1 MFTGLIEDVGSVRRL
16 ERAGGAARLTVATK
30 LPLESIDLGDSVAV
44 NGACLTVVTKGEG
57 ELTFD
62 TSPETL
68 ERTTLGALG
77 NGAPVNLERAL
88 RLGDRLG
95 GHIVTGHVD
104 FIANVLERREVAGNI
119 VFGFRFPGQFARYLV
134 AKGSVTIDG
143 ISLTVNTVS
152 DSGFSVNII
161 PHTAA
166 MTTLKGL
173 KPGGKVNIETDILGK
188 YVERLLAFGNTGQK
202 EGGLTLE
209 LLAKSGFL

>member
-1 MFTGLIEDVGSVRRL
+1 MFTGLIEDVGSVRNLAR
-16 ERAGGAARLTVATK
+16 EGAAARLTVATG
-30 LPLESIDLGDSVAV
+30 LPLESIVLGDSVAV
-44 NGACLTVVTKGEG
+44 NGACLTVVAKGGG

-62 TSPETL
+62 ASPETL
-68 ERTTLGALG
+68 ERTTLGTLG
-77 NGAPVNLERAL
+77 SGAPVNLERAL

-104 FIANVLERREVAGNI
+104 FIAHVSERRETSGNI
-119 VFGFRFPGQFARYLV
+119 VFGFRIPGQFARYLV

-152 DSGFSVNII
+152 DDGFSVNII

-166 MTTLKGL
+166 KTTLNGMR
-173 KPGGKVNIETDILGK
+173 PGGRVNIETDILGK
-188 YVERLLAFGNTGQK
+188 YVERLLAFGSAGQK

>member
-1 MFTGLIEDVGSVRRL
+1 MFTGLIEDVGTVRRL
-16 ERAGGAARLTVATK
+16 EKQGMAGRITVATK
-30 LPLESIDLGDSVAV
+30 LPLESIALGDSVAV
-44 NGACLTVVTKGEG
+44 NGACLTAVAKSGN

-62 TSPETL
+62 ASPETL
-68 ERTTLGALG
+68 ARTTLGTLG
-77 NGAPVNLERAL
+77 IGTPVNLERAL

-104 FIANVLERREVAGNI
+104 FIATVSERNDIAGNR
-119 VFGFRFPGQFARYLV
+119 VFAFRIPDVFSRYLV

-152 DSGFSVNII
+152 DTGFSVNII
-161 PHTAA
+161 PHTGS
-166 MTTLKGL
+166 MTTLSGIN
-173 KPGGKVNIETDILGK
+173 PGAQVNIETDILGK
-188 YVERLLAFGNTGQK
+188 YVERLLSRGSIPRE

>member
-1 MFTGLIEDVGSVRRL
+1 MFTGLIEDVGAVRRL
-16 ERAGGAARLTVATK
+16 ERSGAAARLTVATK
-30 LPLESIDLGDSVAV
+30 LSLESIAIGDSVAV
-44 NGACLTVVTKGEG
+44 NGACLTAVAKGGG

-62 TSPETL
+62 ASPETL
-68 ERTTLGALG
+68 ERTTLGTLVSG
-77 NGAPVNLERAL
+77 VPVNLERAL

-104 FIANVLERREVAGNI
+104 FIATVSERREVAGNI
-119 VFGFRFPGQFARYLV
+119 VFSFRIPGQSARYLV

-152 DSGFSVNII
+152 DNGFTVNII

-166 MTTLKGL
+166 MTTLCGM
-173 KPGGKVNIETDILGK
+173 KPGGQVNIETDILGK
-188 YVERLLAFGNTGQK
+188 YVERLLAFGNAGQK

>member
-16 ERAGGAARLTVATK
+16 ERSGAAARLTVATS
-30 LPLESIDLGDSVAV
+30 LPLESIALGDSVAV
-44 NGACLTVVTKGEG
+44 NGACLTVVAKGGG

-62 TSPETL
+62 ASPVTL

-77 NGAPVNLERAL
+77 HGAPVNLERAL

-104 FIANVLERREVAGNI
+104 FIAAVSERRQVSGNI
-119 VFGFRFPGQFARYLV
+119 VFGFRIPGQFARYLV

-143 ISLTVNTVS
+143 ISLTVNAVS
-152 DSGFSVNII
+152 DNGFSVNII

-166 MTTLKGL
+166 MTTLNAL
-173 KPGGKVNIETDILGK
+173 KPGGEVNVETDILGK

-202 EGGLTLE
+202 EGGLSLE

>member
-16 ERAGGAARLTVATK
+16 ERAGAAARLTTATK
-30 LPLESIDLGDSVAV
+30 LPLDSIALGDSVAV
-44 NGACLTVVTKGEG
+44 NGACLTVVAKGGG

-62 TSPETL
+62 ASPETL
-68 ERTTLGALG
+68 ERTTLGTLG
-77 NGAPVNLERAL
+77 TGAPVNLERAL

-104 FIANVLERREVAGNI
+104 FIADVSERREVAGNI
-119 VFGFRFPGQFARYLV
+119 VFGFRIPGQFARYLV

-143 ISLTVNTVS
+143 ISLTVNAVT

-166 MTTLKGL
+166 MTTLSGM
-173 KPGGKVNIETDILGK
+173 KPGGRVNIETDILGK
-188 YVERLLAFGNTGQK
+188 YVERLLAFGSTGQK
-202 EGGLTLE
+202 EGSLSLE
-209 LLAKSGFL
+209 LLAKNGFL

>member
-1 MFTGLIEDVGSVRRL
+1 MFTGLIEDVGTVRRL
-16 ERAGGAARLTVATK
+16 ERSGEAARLTVATK
-30 LPLESIDLGDSVAV
+30 LPMESIALGDSVAV
-44 NGACLTVVTKGEG
+44 NGACLTVVAKGGG

-62 TSPETL
+62 ASPETL
-68 ERTTLGALG
+68 ERTTLGTLG
-77 NGAPVNLERAL
+77 NGTPVNLERAL

-104 FIANVLERREVAGNI
+104 FIAVVSERRQVSGNI
-119 VFGFRFPGQFARYLV
+119 VFGFRIPGQFARYLV

-143 ISLTVNTVS
+143 ISLTVNAVS

-166 MTTLKGL
+166 MTTLHAL
-173 KPGGKVNIETDILGK
+173 KPGGGVNIETDILGK
-188 YVERLLAFGNTGQK
+188 YVERLLAFGNTGRK
-202 EGGLTLE
+202 EGALTLE